1 MILILI
7 PLHYGTSTMGALGEK
22 MDILHLIDR
31 LEELFNESRTVFLTR
46 NVMVNEEKML
56 DLIDQMRLS
65 VPEEIKS
72 AQQILNQKERVIAQA
87 HEEANR
93 TLALAREKSTELIE
107 KDKIVEAAK
116 IRAADIKRQAQE
128 DCKVIKEEADEYAL
142 ETLKKL
148 ENEIQQILNQVRNG
162 IQTLKEDFNLQERV
176 TQSDQRPLEG

>member
-1 MILILI
+1 
-7 PLHYGTSTMGALGEK
+7 

-87 HEEANR
+87 HEKANR

-176 TQSDQRPLEG
+176 TQSDQRPPEG